1 MISTPS
7 ANSCAFKSKSSKEK
21 AVERVTKALLKSPM
35 KQKAVVKTL
44 AVKSRVGTDFFQ
56 KKFKDFPQSLQEF
69 FLNLKD
75 IKKIWGG
82 LLTKC
87 FHKKIDSN

>member
-35 KQKAVVKTL
+35 EQKAVVKTL

-56 KKFKDFPQSLQEF
+56 KNSRTFHRVFKNF
-69 FLNLKD
+69 F
-75 IKKIWGG
+75 
-82 LLTKC
+82 
-87 FHKKIDSN
+87 